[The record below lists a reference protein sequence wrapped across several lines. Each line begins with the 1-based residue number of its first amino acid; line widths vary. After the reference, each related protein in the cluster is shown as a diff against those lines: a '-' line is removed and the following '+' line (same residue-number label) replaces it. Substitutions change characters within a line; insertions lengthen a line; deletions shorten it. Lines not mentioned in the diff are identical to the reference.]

1 MNSTVNPMRNKFLL
15 VDEVFLVNVFSRQIG
30 YSKDP
35 GSIFSANKG
44 FQPLAENTTEI
55 LQFDNLISINV
66 ALLDSVWR

>member
-1 MNSTVNPMRNKFLL
+1 MSI
-15 VDEVFLVNVFSRQIG
+15 SRQIG

-35 GSIFSANKG
+35 GSIFFSANKG
-44 FQPLAENTTEI
+44 FQPLAEKTTEI